1 MPVAVLEKGTLPGH
15 RALKT
20 LLADLGPMVNREGV
34 ASPAIIVVG
43 EVVELSDAEDRLAG
57 WARAAESMNA

>member
-1 MPVAVLEKGTLPGH
+1 MLEKGTCPGH

-20 LLADLGPMVNREGV
+20 LLADLGAMVGREKV

-43 EVVELSDAEDRLAG
+43 EVVELSDAEDKLVA
-57 WARAAESMNA
+57 WARAAESMNG